1 MEKSLL
7 IFIAVTALF
16 AYRGYRNG
24 LLKSVGRIFGIVA
37 GYLCAILFTASFSGL
52 VSANSQLE
60 GIAAFIAASLILF
73 IAAALAVGILF
84 WFIEKVLLRQEQVS
98 TASSVGGAA
107 VGTLTGVLVAI
118 IIVWAFA
125 FARDIMPVNESFD
138 FVGKQE
144 PAAIEK
150 LANQVASGAVN
161 TAMAMGS
168 VEPEVKTL
176 GTALFKAP
184 GEIVQ
189 QAQRLSQS
197 AELQQLLTDPR
208 NRLVLDSGDPAA
220 VSRLADFQSLANS
233 PDMRAFMRSSGLEEY
248 AADNNQNP
256 EQALARQLT
265 SVWGRT
271 QQVKNNPRLQAI
283 LRDADFQ
290 RKVQSG
296 NTLELLSDDR
306 LLELAGIVFGDELDS
321 DAPLR
326 SLSPPVAAPAPS
338 QQTTAAEPAKK
349 KKKKIYTWT
358 DENGKL
364 HISDVK
370 PDS

>member
-1 MEKSLL
+1 MDKSLL
-7 IFIAVTALF
+7 IFIAVVALF

-24 LLKSVGRIFGIVA
+24 LLKSIGRIFSIAA
-37 GYLCAILFTASFSGL
+37 GYLCAILFTGSFSGM
-52 VSANSQLE
+52 VSANSGLE
-60 GIAAFIAASLILF
+60 GIAALIAASLILF
-73 IAAALAVGILF
+73 IAASLAVGILF
-84 WFIEKVLLRQEQVS
+84 WLIERVLLRQERIS

-107 VGTLTGVLVAI
+107 VGTLTGVLVAV

-125 FARDIMPVNESFD
+125 FVRDVMPGGETFEFASR
-138 FVGKQE
+138 QE

-150 LANQVASGAVN
+150 LANRAASGAVD
-161 TAMAMGS
+161 TALAMGS

-176 GTALFKAP
+176 GAALFKAP
-184 GEIVQ
+184 GEVVQ

-197 AELQQLLTDPR
+197 AELQHLLTNPR

-220 VSRLADFQSLANS
+220 VSRLPDFKRLART
-233 PDMRAFMRSSGLEEY
+233 PDMQAFMRSSGLEEY

-256 EQALARQLT
+256 EQALATQLT

-271 QQVKNNPRLQAI
+271 QRVKNDPRLQAI

-290 RKVQSG
+290 QKLQSG

-306 LLELAGIVFGDELDS
+306 LLELAQIVFGDETDGGS
-321 DAPLR
+321 PLEQ
-326 SLSPPVAAPAPS
+326 LTSPAAAPQAR
-338 QQTTAAEPAKK
+338 QQTIAAEPVK